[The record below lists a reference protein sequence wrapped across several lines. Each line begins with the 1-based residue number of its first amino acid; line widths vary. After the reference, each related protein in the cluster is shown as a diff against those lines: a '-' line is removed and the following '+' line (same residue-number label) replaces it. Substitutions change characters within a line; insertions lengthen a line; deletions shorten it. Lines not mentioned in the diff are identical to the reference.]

1 MEESWKK
8 IEPKS
13 GEDVVNV
20 IIEIA
25 KGSKNKYELDKK
37 TGLIKLDRVL
47 YSAMHYP
54 LDYGLIPRTYCDD
67 GDPLD
72 ILVISS
78 ESLIPGALV
87 EVRIIGAMKMIDSGE
102 QDDKLIGVVAND
114 PRFNHIKDINDVGE
128 HLLKEIKHFFE
139 HYKDLQGKK
148 VEVTEFLG
156 KKDALKILEDS
167 IELFK
172 NKFE

>member
-1 MEESWKK
+1 MELWRS
-8 IEPKS
+8 IDPKVNN
-13 GEDVVNV
+13 EVVNV
-20 IIEIA
+20 IVEIS

-72 ILVISS
+72 VLIIST
-78 ESLIPGALV
+78 EPLLPGALA
-87 EVRIIGAMKMIDSGE
+87 EVRVIGAFKMIDSGE
-102 QDDKLIGVVAND
+102 QDDKLIGVVAED
-114 PRFNHIKDINDVGE
+114 PRLKHIKDIADVGE

-148 VEVTEFLG
+148 VEVKEFLG
-156 KKDALKILEDS
+156 KEEALKILEDS
-167 IELFK
+167 IALYNEKFK
-172 NKFE
+172 D